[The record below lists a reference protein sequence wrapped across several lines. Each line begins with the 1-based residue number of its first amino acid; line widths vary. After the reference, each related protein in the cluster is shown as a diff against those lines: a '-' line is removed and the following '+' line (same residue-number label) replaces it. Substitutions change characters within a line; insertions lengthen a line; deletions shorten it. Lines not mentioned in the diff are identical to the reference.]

1 VAAAYAH
8 AATFT
13 VNSNSVDLPG
23 VSPGN
28 GMCETSLCDCALHA
42 AIDESDSLPGTDQI
56 ILPPKTYLLTIRSGL
71 FITGN
76 LTIVGSGA
84 STTFIE
90 GNKGARLGDG
100 VLIINPGTTVSII
113 GVTIQNGDKT
123 TLTGVFGD
131 LSGGGIYNSAT
142 LRLINSLVRGQH
154 RRPRRW
160 RHLQHR
166 LVVIDQQY
174 C

>member
-1 VAAAYAH
+1 LFFWLVAAAYAH

-28 GMCETSLCDCALHA
+28 GMCETSLCDCALRA
-42 AIDESDSLPGTDQI
+42 AIDESDSL
-56 ILPPKTYLLTIRSGL
+56 
-71 FITGN
+71 
-76 LTIVGSGA
+76 GA

-142 LRLINSLVRGQH
+142 LRVINSLVRGQH